1 MAAKKNKSAEERPDE
16 KKLKGRPSDPQK
28 CDAQSSVHPSA
39 QREPSGS
46 QDAIQSA
53 STPLDAT
60 AQGPADAST
69 EVMNSNS
76 ASIASD
82 SDSLEADNAS
92 PEPNSDS
99 PEPASPSPEP
109 DEGHFDEGH
118 FEESPMQGKSFYVVG
133 IGSSAGGLDALEQFF
148 TIMQPDCG
156 MAFVVISH
164 LSPDHVSVMPAL
176 IGRFTRMRTFQIES
190 GMQVEPNCVY
200 VTPSNKD
207 VAIMNGF
214 FQLMDAAET
223 RGLRQPIDYF
233 FRSLAHDQREMA
245 IAIVLSG
252 SGSDGASGVREIK
265 AELGLVMAQDPDS
278 AKYNGMPISSISTG
292 VVDYIMPADKMPEQ
306 LLRYKKHTLV
316 SEPKRELF
324 NQEEASLS
332 SLRDILVFL
341 RDQTGHDFSMYKK
354 NTILRRIARRMSVHQ
369 ITNMSNY
376 TTYLRQHPQEGKII
390 FQELLIGVTSFFRD
404 HEAFEALKKCFM
416 LKLLKDKS
424 DNHILRLWVPGCSSG
439 EEAYSLAIII
449 HECMDEAK
457 KNIPVQIF
465 GSDIDEKAIEKARAG
480 VYPIGILAD
489 VTSERLSRFFI
500 TWDNDTYQ
508 IKREIRDMVV
518 FAPQNLIK
526 DPPFIKLD
534 LLSCRNLLIYLE
546 SEVQG
551 KLLPLFHYALKPGGI
566 LFLGTSETIG
576 EFTDLFS
583 PLVKKWKIF
592 NRRETIASTRPLI
605 DLPPLGLGLGQ
616 RQRGTALP
624 LKGKAEK
631 PRKINIAQITEKM
644 LLDLY
649 GPPCVVI
656 NQKGDIIF
664 IHGRTGQ
671 YLEPASGE
679 GGLMNILKMARDGLK
694 LELMVALRKVVTE
707 NQEII
712 LDRVEV
718 KSDDH
723 TRLVRVTI
731 KVMKNLSEVEGLMMV
746 IFQDI
751 AAQPEEIIEGN
762 RKNQESFSR
771 IEELGHELLY
781 TKEYLQGTIEELE
794 TSNEE
799 LQSTN
804 EELQSTNEEMQSTNE
819 ELETSQEE
827 LQSLNE
833 EHITLNA
840 ELQGRIDELS
850 QSDNDMK
857 NLLESIEIATIFVD
871 GDLRIIRFTLP
882 VTRIIN
888 LISTDVG
895 RPFTDIALKLKYDA
909 LVSDAQEVLRTLI
922 PREREVQT
930 KDGQWHMVRIRPY
943 RTLENAI
950 SGLLLTFIDIHEQ
963 KITEEKIRRLDQE
976 VKEAHCYAESI
987 IDTVRQP
994 LVILNRDLQVI
1005 SCNQFFYETFHVK
1018 PDETMGRFIYDLGNR
1033 QWDIPRLKELLGEI
1047 ITTSGVPFEN
1057 YEVEHNFQKIGHKKM
1072 VLNARRIV
1080 SEIAGS
1086 DRILLAIEDITDR
1099 REVKD
1104 REVKDNE

>member
-1 MAAKKNKSAEERPDE
+1 MNNVSPEPGSASIE
-16 KKLKGRPSDPQK
+16 
-28 CDAQSSVHPSA
+28 AV
-39 QREPSGS
+39 
-46 QDAIQSA
+46 SA
-53 STPLDAT
+53 STEPDSSS
-60 AQGPADAST
+60 PKPMAS
-69 EVMNSNS
+69 S
-76 ASIASD
+76 
-82 SDSLEADNAS
+82 
-92 PEPNSDS
+92 
-99 PEPASPSPEP
+99 SPEP
-109 DEGHFDEGH
+109 DEGHFEK
-118 FEESPMQGKSFYVVG
+118 SSMQGNSLYVVG

-148 TIMQPDCG
+148 TTMQPDCG
-156 MAFVVISH
+156 MAFIVISH

-176 IGRFTRMRTFQIES
+176 IGRFTRMKTFQIES
-190 GMQVEPNCVY
+190 GMQVEPNCVF

-214 FQLMDAAET
+214 FQLMEAAET

-233 FRSLAHDQREMA
+233 FRSLAHDQRDLA

-278 AKYNGMPISSISTG
+278 AKYNGMPISAISTG
-292 VVDYIMPADKMPEQ
+292 VVDYVMPADKMPEQ
-306 LLRYKKHTLV
+306 LLRYKKHTFV
-316 SEPKRELF
+316 SEPKRELV
-324 NQEEASLS
+324 NQEDTSL

-341 RDQTGHDFSMYKK
+341 RNQTGHDFSMYKK

-369 ITNMSNY
+369 IDKMSNY
-376 TTYLRQHPQEGKII
+376 ATYLRQHPHEGKII

-404 HEAFEALKKCFM
+404 PEAFEALKKCIM
-416 LKLLKDKS
+416 VKLLKNNG

-449 HECMDEAK
+449 HECMNEAK

-480 VYPIGILAD
+480 IYPIGILAD

-508 IKREIRDMVV
+508 IKKEIRDMVV
-518 FAPQNLIK
+518 FAGQNLIK

-592 NRRETIASTRPLI
+592 NRRESIASTRPLI

-616 RQRGTALP
+616 RQRGTGLL

-631 PRKINIAQITEKM
+631 PRKVNIAQITEKM

-649 GPPCVVI
+649 GPPCVII

-679 GGLMNILKMARDGLK
+679 GGLMNILKMARDGLR
-694 LELMVALRKVVTE
+694 LELMIALRKVVTE
-707 NQEII
+707 NQEIT

-723 TRLVRVTI
+723 PRMVRVTI
-731 KVMKNLSEVEGLMMV
+731 KVMKNLSEAEGLMMV

-751 AAQPEEIIEGN
+751 AAQPEEIIEGD
-762 RKNQESFSR
+762 RKNQERFSR
-771 IEELGHELLY
+771 IEELEHELLY

-871 GDLRIIRFTLP
+871 ANLRIIRFTLP

-922 PREREVQT
+922 PRGREVQT
-930 KDGQWHMVRIRPY
+930 KDGIWHMVRIRPY

-987 IDTVRQP
+987 IDTVRHP

-1033 QWDIPRLKELLGEI
+1033 QWDIPRLKELFGEI

-1057 YEVEHNFQKIGHKKM
+1057 YEVEHNFLNIGHKKM
-1072 VLNARRIV
+1072 VLNARRII
-1080 SEIAGS
+1080 SETAGS
-1086 DRILLAIEDITDR
+1086 DKILLAIEDITNR